1 MAIVK
6 RCLPSRREDMDTDLE
21 IAKKRL
27 TENRVSLSIVKEGN
41 ILFESRSN
49 GLKDLF
55 EAVNKLGT
63 SLRNASI
70 TNQIVGKAAAFLFVY
85 SRANSV
91 FAVTISEKGLEL
103 LEQNHVSAEVRN
115 IVPNML
121 NRERTDVCPSEKM
134 VLNCRDA
141 KEAFGIL
148 GNVFKPNGI
157 DLVSSNQQ

>member
-1 MAIVK
+1 MPAPKKGRDEYRPRDCQEKVD
-6 RCLPSRREDMDTDLE
+6 RRSCFC
-21 IAKKRL
+21 I
-27 TENRVSLSIVKEGN
+27 NSQKEGK

-55 EAVNKLGT
+55 GAVNKLGT

-70 TNQIVGKAAAFLFVY
+70 ADQIVGKAAAFLFVY
-85 SRANSV
+85 SRANFV
-91 FAVTISEKGLEL
+91 FAETISEKGLKL
-103 LEQNHVSAEVRN
+103 LEQNHVSAEFRN
-115 IVPNML
+115 IVPNVL

-148 GNVFKPNGI
+148 GNVFK
-157 DLVSSNQQ
+157 QTE

>member
-1 MAIVK
+1 MN
-6 RCLPSRREDMDTDLE
+6 RDLE

-27 TENRVSLSIVKEGN
+27 IETSVSLSIVKEGK

-70 TNQIVGKAAAFLFVY
+70 ADQIVGKAAAFLFVY

-91 FAVTISEKGLEL
+91 FAVTISEKGLKL
-103 LEQNHVSAEVRN
+103 LEQNHVSAEFQN
-115 IVPNML
+115 IVPNVL
-121 NRERTDVCPSEKM
+121 NREKTDICPFERM
-134 VLNCRDA
+134 VLDCGDA
-141 KEAFGIL
+141 KEVFDIL
-148 GNVFKPNGI
+148 GNVFK
-157 DLVSSNQQ
+157 QTE